1 MTDFPLPSTISQA
14 DFPRE
19 NAGGVGWM
27 VSSQASQHSPFPGP
41 PHMRGML
48 KAKRAI
54 FHLKTS
60 RLMVHARF
68 TVSAPRN
75 YAAGARQAA
84 LDFGLISRPR

>member
-1 MTDFPLPSTISQA
+1 
-14 DFPRE
+14 
-19 NAGGVGWM
+19 
-27 VSSQASQHSPFPGP
+27 
-41 PHMRGML
+41 MRGML